1 MRGAPHVTVIPGDH
15 PAHQSNR
22 MGKPPRVAKDDIK
35 HTSEDELTS
44 DHRQLSNTGLAS
56 RKMTSAISL
65 VAPSVSQMIPPM
77 NRPDT
82 AARTRA
88 MNAVIPTLM
97 RAPKGPS
104 RKSRAAAR
112 STAAQTKS
120 RHNNCVDHDTDRT

>member
-65 VAPSVSQMIPPM
+65 VAPSVSPVLHPM
-77 NRPDT
+77 NRRDT
-82 AARTRA
+82 TARTRS
-88 MNAVIPTLM
+88 MNAVNPP
-97 RAPKGPS
+97 RERDPE
-104 RKSRAAAR
+104 
-112 STAAQTKS
+112 
-120 RHNNCVDHDTDRT
+120 

>member
-1 MRGAPHVTVIPGDH
+1 MRGAPHATVIPGDH

-56 RKMTSAISL
+56 RKMTSAISF
-65 VAPSVSQMIPPM
+65 VALIVSQEIPPM

-82 AARTRA
+82 AATTRARNALIPRRTRA
-88 MNAVIPTLM
+88 P
-97 RAPKGPS
+97 R
-104 RKSRAAAR
+104 
-112 STAAQTKS
+112 
-120 RHNNCVDHDTDRT
+120 